1 MSVQSPR
8 DAADVHDAVR
18 SALAAGTPV
27 EVVGRGSRRGFGR
40 PMATTARLDLS
51 ALAQVRIYEPAE
63 LVLTAGPSTPLL
75 ELEALL
81 AAHGQQLAFEPP
93 DLGPLWGA
101 GEGTGSLGG
110 ALSVGLGGPRRPFA
124 GAPRD
129 HFLGFKG
136 VNGFAEPFAAG
147 GRVVKNVTGYDLP
160 KLMAGAFGV
169 LAVLTEVTVKVL
181 PAPAET
187 DTLAIAGL
195 SPSAA
200 FAVLDQATKASPAVS
215 GAAFLPAPA
224 AGRTPGAPFGPR
236 ATALV
241 RLEGFGPAVEAAG
254 AALLE
259 RLPPSAEAVTV
270 DPAGSARLWRAIGG
284 AWAFADL
291 ATPVWRLSIPPSA
304 ALAVGQALNRAG
316 LELFYF
322 DWAGGLIWAC
332 GPKAPDGGAALIRA
346 PLPPGAHAT
355 LVRGPEALR
364 GEVEPFQPLDAGL
377 AALQRRLKARFD
389 PVGIFNPGRMYGEF

>member
-1 MSVQSPR
+1 MSAPAPR
-8 DAADVHDAVR
+8 DAADVLDAVR
-18 SALAAGTPV
+18 AALAVRTPL
-27 EVVGRGSRRGFGR
+27 ELVGRGSRRGFGR
-40 PMATTARLDLS
+40 PTAAAARLDLS
-51 ALAQVRIYEPAE
+51 ALSGVRIYEPAE
-63 LVLTAGPSTPLL
+63 LVLTADVATPLS

-81 AAHGQQLAFEPP
+81 AANGQQLAFEPP

-101 GEGTGSLGG
+101 GEGSGSLGG

-136 VNGFAEPFAAG
+136 VNGFGEPFAAG

-169 LAVLTEVTVKVL
+169 LAVLTEVTLKVL
-181 PAPAET
+181 PAAAET

-195 SPSAA
+195 SPRAA
-200 FAVLDQATKASPAVS
+200 FALLRQAVETSPAVS

-236 ATALV
+236 ATTLV

-254 AALLE
+254 GALLQQ
-259 RLPPSAEAVTV
+259 LPPGAEAMTL
-270 DPAGSARLWRAIGG
+270 DPAESRRLWRAVGG

-291 ATPVWRLSIPPSA
+291 AAPVWRLSIPPSA
-304 ALAVGQALNRAG
+304 AFDIGHALNRAG

-332 GPKAPDGGAALIRA
+332 APEAPDGGVAVLRA

-355 LVRGPEALR
+355 LVRGPDSLR
-364 GEVEPFQPLDAGL
+364 AAIAPFQPLAP
-377 AALQRRLKARFD
+377 AVMALQARLKARFD
-389 PVGIFNPGRMYGEF
+389 PAGIFNPGRMYEGF

>member
-1 MSVQSPR
+1 MSAPSPR
-8 DAADVHDAVR
+8 DAADVLDAVR
-18 SALAAGTPV
+18 CALAVRTPL
-27 EVVGRGSRRGFGR
+27 EIVGRGSRRAFGR
-40 PMATTARLDLS
+40 PMATAARLDLS
-51 ALAQVRIYEPAE
+51 ALAGVRIYEPAE
-63 LVLTAGPSTPLL
+63 LVLTAGPSTPLA

-81 AAHGQQLAFEPP
+81 AANGQQLAFEPP

-101 GEGTGSLGG
+101 GEERGSLGG

-129 HFLGFKG
+129 HVLGFKG

-195 SPSAA
+195 SPRAT
-200 FAVLDQATKASPAVS
+200 FAVLRQATEASPAVS

-224 AGRTPGAPFGPR
+224 AGRTPGAPFGRR

-254 AALLE
+254 AALLNL
-259 RLPPSAEAVTV
+259 LPPGAEALTL
-270 DPAGSARLWRAIGG
+270 DPAGSARLWRAVGG

-291 ATPVWRLSIPPSA
+291 AAPVWRLSIPPSA
-304 ALAVGQALNRAG
+304 ALEVGQALNRAG

-332 GPKAPDGGAALIRA
+332 GPEAPDGGAAMIRGA
-346 PLPPGAHAT
+346 LPPGAHAT
-355 LVRGPEALR
+355 LVRGSDALR
-364 GEVEPFQPLDAGL
+364 AAIEPFQPLEAGVM
-377 AALQRRLKARFD
+377 ALQARLKARFD
-389 PVGIFNPGRMYGEF
+389 PAGIFNPGRMYEGF